1 MFRSETLLGINLL
14 NRDSTPFSR
23 SATLRSSACS
33 CAASQTTLF
42 FWNFCETRD
51 HLLPLAT
58 PICFSRRRGADSSR
72 ETAMS
77 LASANSLTA
86 PQPSAVALPL
96 VIFLKGFCAFFARR
110 TKDSILS

>member
-1 MFRSETLLGINLL
+1 MFRSETLLWISLL

-23 SATLRSSACS
+23 PATPF
-33 CAASQTTLF
+33 ASQTTLF
-42 FWNFCETRD
+42 FWNLCETSD

-58 PICFSRRRGADSSR
+58 PICFSRRGDADSSR
-72 ETAMS
+72 ETAMP
-77 LASANSLTA
+77 LASASSLTV
-86 PQPSAVALPL
+86 PQPWAVALPL